1 MASADFCIARIASS
15 LTPLALSDGQ
25 CRPPGIRHTSFI
37 WRDMDLLLLLRL
49 GIGLCFVWQTYPHKS
64 LISIFC
70 SCPPNFVLDF
80 LHPHPHGHKL
90 VFDYLIPP
98 NWLTGDLHSRC
109 CVMSCVPN
117 AKKTGSKPVFSIRKE
132 AWERP
137 PPLCSHL
144 RHAATRTGADACTR
158 RFLASLHARLL
169 EVARFA
175 QRLDETLLV
184 ENLLQPLESA
194 FNGFALFQLELDCHS
209 SSPPFRTFLF
219 PIKKDPGNPM
229 RLPEFLP

>member
-109 CVMSCVPN
+109 CVMSCVP
-117 AKKTGSKPVFSIRKE
+117 KE
-132 AWERP
+132 
-137 PPLCSHL
+137 
-144 RHAATRTGADACTR
+144 
-158 RFLASLHARLL
+158 
-169 EVARFA
+169 
-175 QRLDETLLV
+175 
-184 ENLLQPLESA
+184 
-194 FNGFALFQLELDCHS
+194 
-209 SSPPFRTFLF
+209 
-219 PIKKDPGNPM
+219 DPGRN
-229 RLPEFLP
+229 RGLLYSLYRDYQSTGRAASSVRSL

>member
-109 CVMSCVPN
+109 CVMSCVPMKGRGVN
-117 AKKTGSKPVFSIRKE
+117 IPAFPFIRISKSISLLGL
-132 AWERP
+132 AVV
-137 PPLCSHL
+137 LLFVLL
-144 RHAATRTGADACTR
+144 RL
-158 RFLASLHARLL
+158 FL
-169 EVARFA
+169 
-175 QRLDETLLV
+175 RLDEVLAGLAHRIGGV
-184 ENLLQPLESA
+184 
-194 FNGFALFQLELDCHS
+194 GRD
-209 SSPPFRTFLF
+209 
-219 PIKKDPGNPM
+219 
-229 RLPEFLP
+229 

>member
-109 CVMSCVPN
+109 CVMSCVP
-117 AKKTGSKPVFSIRKE
+117 KEGRDLTPCLPFFQTPGSTSLLGLAVVLLFV
-132 AWERP
+132 
-137 PPLCSHL
+137 LL
-144 RHAATRTGADACTR
+144 RL
-158 RFLASLHARLL
+158 FLRLNEIL
-169 EVARFA
+169 AGLAHRIGGVGR
-175 QRLDETLLV
+175 D
-184 ENLLQPLESA
+184 
-194 FNGFALFQLELDCHS
+194 
-209 SSPPFRTFLF
+209 
-219 PIKKDPGNPM
+219 
-229 RLPEFLP
+229 

>member
-109 CVMSCVPN
+109 CVMSCVPS
-117 AKKTGSKPVFSIRKE
+117 SKMHSRYRAFIIVAFANSIC
-132 AWERP
+132 AVG
-137 PPLCSHL
+137 
-144 RHAATRTGADACTR
+144 ATTK
-158 RFLASLHARLL
+158 RFRVMSN
-169 EVARFA
+169 E
-175 QRLDETLLV
+175 
-184 ENLLQPLESA
+184 
-194 FNGFALFQLELDCHS
+194 
-209 SSPPFRTFLF
+209 
-219 PIKKDPGNPM
+219 
-229 RLPEFLP
+229 

>member
-1 MASADFCIARIASS
+1 MASADFCIAHIAPS
-15 LTPLALSDGQ
+15 LTPLALSGGQ

-109 CVMSCVPN
+109 CVMSCVP
-117 AKKTGSKPVFSIRKE
+117 KKARRVRRARVVF
-132 AWERP
+132 
-137 PPLCSHL
+137 CCFVVH
-144 RHAATRTGADACTR
+144 GF
-158 RFLASLHARLL
+158 FLGLLL
-169 EVARFA
+169 EIPFQYLFERVKVLFA
-175 QRLDETLLV
+175 ERL
-184 ENLLQPLESA
+184 EN
-194 FNGFALFQLELDCHS
+194 
-209 SSPPFRTFLF
+209 
-219 PIKKDPGNPM
+219 
-229 RLPEFLP
+229 

>member
-109 CVMSCVPN
+109 CVMSCVP
-117 AKKTGSKPVFSIRKE
+117 KEGRDLTPCLPFFFQTPGSTSLLGLAVVLLFV
-132 AWERP
+132 
-137 PPLCSHL
+137 LL
-144 RHAATRTGADACTR
+144 RL
-158 RFLASLHARLL
+158 FLRLN
-169 EVARFA
+169 EIFA
-175 QRLDETLLV
+175 GLAHRIGGVGRD
-184 ENLLQPLESA
+184 
-194 FNGFALFQLELDCHS
+194 
-209 SSPPFRTFLF
+209 
-219 PIKKDPGNPM
+219 
-229 RLPEFLP
+229 

>member
-109 CVMSCVPN
+109 CVMSCVP
-117 AKKTGSKPVFSIRKE
+117 KSERHPKGCLCYEKE
-132 AWERP
+132 KSRRRP
-137 PPLCSHL
+137 
-144 RHAATRTGADACTR
+144 T
-158 RFLASLHARLL
+158 LAR
-169 EVARFA
+169 
-175 QRLDETLLV
+175 
-184 ENLLQPLESA
+184 
-194 FNGFALFQLELDCHS
+194 
-209 SSPPFRTFLF
+209 SSPALPSAKEPLTSVFGMGTGVTTPLW
-219 PIKKDPGNPM
+219 PPAKN
-229 RLPEFLP
+229 RLNNVRMFECLNV

>member
-109 CVMSCVPN
+109 CVMSCVP
-117 AKKTGSKPVFSIRKE
+117 KKK
-132 AWERP
+132 
-137 PPLCSHL
+137 
-144 RHAATRTGADACTR
+144 GAV
-158 RFLASLHARLL
+158 LPRL
-169 EVARFA
+169 
-175 QRLDETLLV
+175 
-184 ENLLQPLESA
+184 
-194 FNGFALFQLELDCHS
+194 FNGGGTRIRTLEGYANRFTVC
-209 SSPPFRTFLF
+209 PV
-219 PIKKDPGNPM
+219 
-229 RLPEFLP
+229 

>member
-109 CVMSCVPN
+109 CVMSCVPKRKRTPRVK
-117 AKKTGSKPVFSIRKE
+117 AWGS
-132 AWERP
+132 
-137 PPLCSHL
+137 L
-144 RHAATRTGADACTR
+144 
-158 RFLASLHARLL
+158 
-169 EVARFA
+169 
-175 QRLDETLLV
+175 
-184 ENLLQPLESA
+184 
-194 FNGFALFQLELDCHS
+194 FALSQTIRARGE
-209 SSPPFRTFLF
+209 R
-219 PIKKDPGNPM
+219 
-229 RLPEFLP
+229 RAR

>member
-109 CVMSCVPN
+109 CVMSCVQNSAAPDG
-117 AKKTGSKPVFSIRKE
+117 AALFSRMLQGDQ
-132 AWERP
+132 A
-137 PPLCSHL
+137 
-144 RHAATRTGADACTR
+144 
-158 RFLASLHARLL
+158 LASSTIQTLNGTLTPYPRSI
-169 EVARFA
+169 FA
-175 QRLDETLLV
+175 SYAPTSL
-184 ENLLQPLESA
+184 S
-194 FNGFALFQLELDCHS
+194 
-209 SSPPFRTFLF
+209 
-219 PIKKDPGNPM
+219 
-229 RLPEFLP
+229 